1 LAFLQDDASCHGD
14 ESQNLLEA
22 KQGSQLKS
30 KHSNWRAPALI
41 LGLECLES
49 MAFNGI
55 ATNLVVYI
63 RSVLHGGIASSAST
77 VSLWFGTSFFVP
89 ILGAAI
95 ADTYLGNYKTIL
107 ISLIMYLLVRSVSYC

>member
-1 LAFLQDDASCHGD
+1 MIGFS
-14 ESQNLLEA
+14 
-22 KQGSQLKS
+22 
-30 KHSNWRAPALI
+30 PA
-41 LGLECLES
+41 GLECLES

-107 ISLIMYLLVRSVSYC
+107 ISLIMYLLVISVSYC